1 MTNSPSDTNPQAPEM
16 AAAPWDAGSIDPKSL
31 DLREEVLRLNR
42 VAKVVKGGRNFSFSA
57 LVVVGDGNGHVGL
70 GQGKANEVPE
80 AITKAIEKAKNSLI
94 RVPLKGRTVT
104 HEVMGEFGAARVM
117 LKPASEG
124 TGLIAGPAVRAICD
138 LAGIHDLL
146 TKSLGSGNIMNIA
159 KATIQGLQSIKRP
172 EEVARLR
179 GRTVEEIT
187 GRRPPETVDT
197 TTTAPPAVA
206 E

>member
-1 MTNSPSDTNPQAPEM
+1 VSDSPTEMTPDTQEM
-16 AAAPWDAGSIDPKSL
+16 AAAPWEEGTIDPKSL

-42 VAKVVKGGRNFSFSA
+42 VSKVVKGGRNFSFSA

-80 AITKAIEKAKNSLI
+80 AIAKAIDKAKGNLL

-104 HEVMGEFGAARVM
+104 HEIVGEFGAARVM

-179 GRTVEEIT
+179 GRTVQEIT
-187 GRRPPETVDT
+187 GRRPPETVST
-197 TTTAPPAVA
+197 KAEQTA